1 MAFFASSGTASALC
15 HLISCEQ
22 VSSSI
27 RTAPNRKRDLSPE
40 FYEKGWYHSIPL
52 GDGRVIEG
60 LHSLDALNARL
71 AKMALPADLRGKR
84 VLDIGAWDGFFS
96 FEMEKRGAEV
106 VAVDCIELDT
116 FREAH
121 RLLKSKVQYLE
132 MDVLEL
138 TPATVGR
145 FDIVLFL
152 GVLYHLK
159 HPMLALERVC
169 ALTKEVAII
178 ESFVADVPGYP
189 LIEFYETDE
198 LAAQLDNWFGPNVD
212 ALMRMCRSVGFA
224 RADLTYTEGERAEI
238 ACYRHWKTMADRTP
252 AVLNGVQNNRT
263 NGVNFYTTRDEYV
276 SCWFE
281 SPEQALTRFDVF
293 PEVGGYGSLP
303 IDVRRFDELQWM
315 ASLPLPPGL
324 DPGWHEVRLRTRE
337 RGWSDT
343 RRIAVDI
350 PARTG
355 HLELRSVYDGINW
368 DQGVVHRV
376 NGGFAS
382 MWLRGLPDNAD
393 RANVR
398 VYAGG
403 MRHPVIFVSGLNAE
417 GERQVNL
424 KLREDIGEG
433 RHEIQV
439 RFGPAESNALIV
451 DFAP

>member
-1 MAFFASSGTASALC
+1 MPGAVEGRR
-15 HLISCEQ
+15 HLISCQQ

-27 RTAPNRKRDLSPE
+27 RTAPNRKRDLSRE
-40 FYEKGWYHSIPL
+40 FYEKGWYHSIAL
-52 GDGRVIEG
+52 GDGRVIQG
-60 LHSLDALNARL
+60 LHSLEALNARL
-71 AKMALPADLRGKR
+71 AKMPIPADLRGKR

-96 FEMEKRGAEV
+96 FEMERRGAEV
-106 VAVDCIELDT
+106 VAVDCVELDT

-121 RLLKSKVQYLE
+121 RLLDSKVQYLE

-138 TPATVGR
+138 TPSTVGR

-169 ALTKEVAII
+169 ALTREVAIV

-198 LAAQLDNWFGPNVD
+198 LAAQLDNWFGPNVE
-212 ALMRMCRSVGFA
+212 ALLGMCRSVGFA
-224 RADLTYTEGERAEI
+224 RAELTYTEGERAEI
-238 ACYRHWKTMADRTP
+238 ACYRHWEPMREQP
-252 AVLNGVQNNRT
+252 PVVLNGAQNNRT
-263 NGVNFYTTRDEYV
+263 NGVNFYSTRDEYLT
-276 SCWFE
+276 CWFE
-281 SPEQALTRFDVF
+281 SPETSLTRSDVF

-303 IDVRRFDELQWM
+303 IDVRRFDALQWM

-324 DPGWHEVRLRTRE
+324 EPGWHEVRLRTRD
-337 RGWSDT
+337 RGWSEM
-343 RRIAVDI
+343 RRIAVDM
-350 PARTG
+350 PA
-355 HLELRSVYDGINW
+355 HAEQLEMRSVYDGINW
-368 DQGVVHRV
+368 DHGVVHRAS
-376 NGGFAS
+376 GGFGS

-403 MRHPVIFVSGLNAE
+403 MRHPVIFVSGLNVD
-417 GERQVNL
+417 GERQVNF
-424 KLREDIGEG
+424 KLREEIGEG

-439 RFGPAESNALIV
+439 RFGQAESNALALE
-451 DFAP
+451 FGP